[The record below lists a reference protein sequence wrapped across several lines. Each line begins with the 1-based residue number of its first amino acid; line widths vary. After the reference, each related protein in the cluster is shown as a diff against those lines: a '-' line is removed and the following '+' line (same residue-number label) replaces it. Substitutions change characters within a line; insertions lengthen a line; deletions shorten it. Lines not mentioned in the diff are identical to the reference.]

1 MPGGLKDN
9 FSCFLLTH
17 YMQAFVIFGMQ
28 HEKNFPRL
36 KQMMDNLEEYR
47 HEHGRCFF
55 PQFCIPLFFAQFS
68 PGFFQLIF
76 SFLSSMISCNLCLS
90 SLQGTRTQGLTVS
103 TSPLILSKG
112 KLLEQI
118 KMKQRSFLSL
128 AEPNIIL
135 VTQTMKNKMV
145 SQGPF
150 QTFNDNTLKS
160 HLFAKR

>member
-1 MPGGLKDN
+1 MPGDFKDN
-9 FSCFLLTH
+9 FSCFLSTH
-17 YMQAFVIFGMQ
+17 YLQAFVIFGMQ
-28 HEKNFPRL
+28 HEKKFPRL
-36 KQMMDNLEEYR
+36 KQLMDNLEEYR

-55 PQFCIPLFFAQFS
+55 PQFCIPLF
-68 PGFFQLIF
+68 
-76 SFLSSMISCNLCLS
+76 NLCLS
-90 SLQGTRTQGLTVS
+90 TLQGTRTQGLTVS

-145 SQGPF
+145 S
-150 QTFNDNTLKS
+150 
-160 HLFAKR
+160 